1 MATEGSLRS
10 AVMAIPPATWPTVL
24 LRWSIDPG
32 AALAVGVAGG
42 LYAVGVRR
50 VNRARR
56 ATGPFLRVIVTPQ
69 GDDHTQEA
77 EPVPE
82 RAGRDTTAPQRR
94 WPRSRTACFAA
105 GLFTLA
111 FATMSGLAR
120 YDTVLFSLHT
130 LQHVLLG
137 MVAPL
142 LLALGAPVTLA
153 LQASHR
159 PMQTVLLRVV
169 HHRVVA
175 ALTRPVVAWAL
186 FGGTLFTLY
195 FSPLFDLSLRN
206 PTVHALV
213 HIHFVAVG
221 VLFCWPAVGID
232 PMRRPLAHPVRLLY
246 VLLAVPFHA
255 FLGLAVLSSTAHPF
269 GADVYGRVA
278 RSWGPTLV
286 ADQRTGAGIL
296 WALGDLFGL
305 VAGAIVVARWV
316 RADQRR
322 QAREDRKLDAAVEGS
337 DIA

>member
-1 MATEGSLRS
+1 
-10 AVMAIPPATWPTVL
+10 MAIPPATWTTVL

-32 AALAVGVAGG
+32 AALALGVAGG

-56 ATGPFLRVIVTPQ
+56 ATGPFLRVMVTPQ

-77 EPVPE
+77 EVVP
-82 RAGRDTTAPQRR
+82 GVTAPNASYASAPMRT
-94 WPRSRTACFAA
+94 WPRSRTVCFGA
-105 GLFTLA
+105 GLCILA

-142 LLALGAPVTLA
+142 LLALGAPITLA
-153 LQASHR
+153 LQASRR
-159 PMQTVLLRVV
+159 PMQTVLLRLVHHPVV
-169 HHRVVA
+169 H
-175 ALTRPVVAWAL
+175 ALTRPATAWAL
-186 FGGTLFTLY
+186 FGGTLFALY

-213 HIHFVAVG
+213 HLHFVVVG
-221 VLFCWPAVGID
+221 VLFCWPAVGVD
-232 PMRRPLAHPVRLLY
+232 PMRRPLSHPVRLLY

-255 FLGLAVLSSTAHPF
+255 FLGLAVLSSSAHPL
-269 GADVYGRVA
+269 GADVYGHVTRA
-278 RSWGPTLV
+278 WGPTLV

-305 VAGAIVVARWV
+305 VAGGIIAARWV
-316 RADQRR
+316 RFDQRR
-322 QAREDRKLDAAVEGS
+322 QAREDRRLDAAA
-337 DIA
+337 IAPSS